1 MISYDILWTAIQSPF
16 FGGGGG
22 GGEVSVEVCILKILS
37 NLFQVLPRP
46 NHCTLLEPGYGERIV
61 IFYSDQELAS
71 NSMDQHTYSLIASLE
86 VVELDCVQFDY
97 IHWVRLIGTTE
108 WIRTLTQPHWYGFAS
123 ALTTTP
129 DWTFRIKSENFQHY
143 SFKSKFK

>member
-1 MISYDILWTAIQSPF
+1 MISYNILWTEIQSPF
-16 FGGGGG
+16 FLGG

-46 NHCTLLEPGYGERIV
+46 NHCTLLEPRYGERIV

-97 IHWVRLIGTTE
+97 IHWVRLKGT
-108 WIRTLTQPHWYGFAS
+108 
-123 ALTTTP
+123 
-129 DWTFRIKSENFQHY
+129 
-143 SFKSKFK
+143 

>member
-1 MISYDILWTAIQSPF
+1 MISYDNSEPIMTPYEQQFKVPF
-16 FGGGGG
+16 FWGGGK
-22 GGEVSVEVCILKILS
+22 VSVEVCILKILS

-71 NSMDQHTYSLIASLE
+71 NSMDQHTYSLIASLV

-97 IHWVRLIGTTE
+97 IH
-108 WIRTLTQPHWYGFAS
+108 
-123 ALTTTP
+123 
-129 DWTFRIKSENFQHY
+129 
-143 SFKSKFK
+143 